1 MIWPR
6 VIGQRRVKEMLLAA
20 IRTSRLPHAYLFYG
34 GEGVGKDA
42 MALELARV
50 VNCDRHGEEA
60 CGECPSCAQMASLQH
75 PAVRFLTP
83 LPAGKGET
91 SEDDPLAKLPEADV
105 HALQEQLRL
114 KAQNPYH
121 TIRLPRANVIKI
133 SSVREVR
140 RESSFSTEEG
150 KRRIFIISQAEAME
164 APAANTLLKTLEE
177 PPGDTM
183 LILTTAHRE
192 ALLPTILSRC
202 QSIRFD
208 PLTEQEIAGALVER
222 NNVPA
227 EQASTIARLASGNYT
242 KAVEL
247 LDDDVMELRKDVV
260 DFIRKALSR
269 NVVDIVEAVEKI
281 AGTRD
286 RDVAVRFLNLMLLW
300 FRDALVLSH
309 GGAVIN
315 EDQQSD
321 LQRFVTNFPR
331 ADLLGVMADVEKA
344 ISLVGR
350 YAYIRLVFFRLVV
363 RLRGAIVP
371 GAAAHATP
379 VPVSRKTV

>member
-1 MIWPR
+1 
-6 VIGQRRVKEMLLAA
+6 
-20 IRTSRLPHAYLFYG
+20 
-34 GEGVGKDA
+34 
-42 MALELARV
+42 
-50 VNCDRHGEEA
+50 
-60 CGECPSCAQMASLQH
+60 
-75 PAVRFLTP
+75 
-83 LPAGKGET
+83 
-91 SEDDPLAKLPEADV
+91 
-105 HALQEQLRL
+105 
-114 KAQNPYH
+114 
-121 TIRLPRANVIKI
+121 
-133 SSVREVR
+133 
-140 RESSFSTEEG
+140 
-150 KRRIFIISQAEAME
+150 ME

-227 EQASTIARLASGNYT
+227 GQAATIARLASGNYT

-247 LDDDVMELRKDVV
+247 LDDDIMELRKDVV
-260 DFIRKALSR
+260 DFVRKALSR
-269 NVVDIVEAVEKI
+269 NVVDIVESVEKI

>member
-1 MIWPR
+1 M
-6 VIGQRRVKEMLLAA
+6 
-20 IRTSRLPHAYLFYG
+20 
-34 GEGVGKDA
+34 
-42 MALELARV
+42 
-50 VNCDRHGEEA
+50 
-60 CGECPSCAQMASLQH
+60 
-75 PAVRFLTP
+75 
-83 LPAGKGET
+83 
-91 SEDDPLAKLPEADV
+91 
-105 HALQEQLRL
+105 
-114 KAQNPYH
+114 
-121 TIRLPRANVIKI
+121 
-133 SSVREVR
+133 
-140 RESSFSTEEG
+140 
-150 KRRIFIISQAEAME
+150 
-164 APAANTLLKTLEE
+164 
-177 PPGDTM
+177 
-183 LILTTAHRE
+183 
-192 ALLPTILSRC
+192 
-202 QSIRFD
+202 
-208 PLTEQEIAGALVER
+208 TEQEIAGALVER

-227 EQASTIARLASGNYT
+227 GQAATIARLASGNYT

-247 LDDDVMELRKDVV
+247 LDDDIMELRKDVV
-260 DFIRKALSR
+260 DFVRKALSR
-269 NVVDIVEAVEKI
+269 NVVDIVESVEKI